1 MHTFQYNLGSN
12 TNIQKH
18 REERSLML
26 RKEKLLENIMN
37 KRLSSIGAKLIDRTG
52 DTSIVDYSANN
63 DGKDVMDD
71 CGILDFDKNMEFYY
85 TKSIFISSSLIS
97 LLMNTLII
105 ITKSFYI
112 FHLCS
117 S

>member
-63 DGKDVMDD
+63 DGKDIMDD
-71 CGILDFDKNMEFYY
+71 GGILDFDKNMEFYY
-85 TKSIFISSSLIS
+85 TNLDSTKIPDEDLEYFESLVNIS
-97 LLMNTLII
+97 ND
-105 ITKSFYI
+105 
-112 FHLCS
+112 
-117 S
+117 

>member
-1 MHTFQYNLGSN
+1 MHTFLYNLGSN

-63 DGKDVMDD
+63 DGKDIMDD
-71 CGILDFDKNMEFYY
+71 GGILDFDKNMEFYY
-85 TKSIFISSSLIS
+85 TNLDSTKIPDEDLEYFESLVNISID
-97 LLMNTLII
+97 
-105 ITKSFYI
+105 
-112 FHLCS
+112 
-117 S
+117 